1 MKKLI
6 LVFSVIMEF
15 FLFSCKKE
23 NMNDC
28 FTSRGETVAEIRDLN
43 VFRNIKLGK
52 RIKLVLI
59 EDTVNY
65 AEVEAGSHLLPSII
79 TSVEGDIL
87 TINNENKCNWVRTYK
102 DSIYIK
108 LHYTNLY
115 SIEMNGASSIT
126 NVDTLR
132 NSDTLK
138 LEFRDASGDVNLTVE
153 NKRVDI
159 IQHTGASD
167 VTIKGTTDD
176 LSIYMSG
183 LGWGDYS
190 RLFCRTV
197 YVDTRSAADVKVYA
211 TLAFD
216 FRLRFSGDIYYRGAG
231 TVNSTTIIGDGKI
244 VKLP

>member
-1 MKKLI
+1 MKSLI
-6 LVFSVIMEF
+6 FILTILMEL

-28 FTSRGETVAEIRDLN
+28 FTSRGVTAVERRNLD

-52 RIKLVLI
+52 RIQLVLI

-65 AEVEAGSHLLPSII
+65 AVIEAGSHLLPSIV
-79 TSVEGDIL
+79 TTVEGEVL
-87 TINNENKCNWVRTYK
+87 TIQNQNKCNWVRTYK
-102 DSIYIK
+102 DSILIK
-108 LHYTNLY
+108 LHYTDLF
-115 SIEMNGASSIT
+115 SIEMKGASKIT
-126 NVDTLR
+126 NKDTLR

-138 LEFRDASGDVNLTVE
+138 LEFRDASGDVNLMVD
-153 NKRVDI
+153 NKRIDI

-167 VTIKGTTDD
+167 VIINGKTDD
-176 LSIYMSG
+176 LSVYMSG
-183 LGWGDYS
+183 LAWGDYS
-190 RLFCRTV
+190 KLYARTA

-211 TLAFD
+211 FLAFD
-216 FRLRFSGDIYYRGAG
+216 FRLRNSGDVYYRGPG